1 MIVVPPITV
10 TTALLVASNAA
21 DAPVWAAGTT
31 YADAA
36 VVSRNGRNWLSL
48 QAANLGKVPEE
59 EIAWWADNGPSN
71 QMAAFD
77 SSVVTATTRT
87 GGLSFTVQ
95 CGRITAVGLMGL
107 VGQSV
112 TLTVRDGLGG
122 PVVHTETR
130 AIASSDGTFY
140 GWCFESFLQVREAA
154 FYGLPGTINGCLTV
168 DIAGAGAGACAVGLC
183 VMGKQFEVG
192 QAEYGFGMPLED
204 RGRHYLDAQDNPV
217 SVERGYSKGMSG
229 AVVAERAN
237 FNRLMAFLADNIGTP
252 CLWVAAPGRGDLVAA
267 IAFGRFVRAVPVIA
281 NSQMITASL
290 EIAGN
295 R

>member
-1 MIVVPPITV
+1 MIVVPPLAITP
-10 TTALLVASNAA
+10 ALLAASNAV
-21 DAPVWAAGTT
+21 DAAAWVAGTT

-48 QAANLGKVPEE
+48 QAANTGHTPET

-77 SSVVTATTRT
+77 SSVVTATTCT
-87 GGLSFTVQ
+87 GGLSFTVK

-112 TLTVRDGLGG
+112 TITVRDDLDG
-122 PVVHTETR
+122 PVVHSETR

-140 GWCFESFLQVREAA
+140 GWCFEPFLQVREAA
-154 FYGLPGTINGCLTV
+154 FYGLPGAINGYLTV
-168 DIAGAGAGACAVGLC
+168 AVAGSGTTAVGLC
-183 VMGKQFEVG
+183 VMGKQYEVG

-229 AVVAERAN
+229 TVITERAN
-237 FNRLMAFLADNIGTP
+237 FNRLMAFLADYIGTP